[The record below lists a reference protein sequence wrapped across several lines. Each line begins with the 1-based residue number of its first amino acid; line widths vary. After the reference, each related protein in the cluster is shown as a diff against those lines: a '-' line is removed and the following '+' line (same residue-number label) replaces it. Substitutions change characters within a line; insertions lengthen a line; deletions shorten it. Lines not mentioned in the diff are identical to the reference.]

1 MSIRH
6 YGATFAVGAVLAIAA
21 PVAQAHVADG
31 TILSSAQS
39 VKSTQSASTSSRA
52 TSATALKALEQRWVA
67 IAQAYRLQQQDRFLS
82 LRP

>member
-6 YGATFAVGAVLAIAA
+6 YGATLAVGTVLAIAA
-21 PVAQAHVADG
+21 PVAEAHLADG

-39 VKSTQSASTSSRA
+39 AKSTQTASKSSH
-52 TSATALKALEQRWVA
+52 TMSSTALKALEQRWQA
-67 IAQAYRLQQQDRFLS
+67 IAAAYMQQQQDRFLS

>member
-6 YGATFAVGAVLAIAA
+6 YGLTFAVGAVLAVAAA
-21 PVAQAHVADG
+21 PVADAHVADG

-39 VKSTQSASTSSRA
+39 AKSTQSASHTA
-52 TSATALKALEQRWVA
+52 SATALKALDQRWVA
-67 IAQAYRLQQQDRFLS
+67 IARAYRLQQQDSFLS